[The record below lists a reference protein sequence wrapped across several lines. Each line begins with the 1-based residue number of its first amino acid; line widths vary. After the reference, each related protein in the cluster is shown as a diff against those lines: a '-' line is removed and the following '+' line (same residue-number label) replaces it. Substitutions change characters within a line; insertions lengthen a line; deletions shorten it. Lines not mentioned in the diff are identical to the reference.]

1 MTQSLANNNFLRIS
15 QGEFRSATK
24 VFARKR
30 IKLGPA
36 LLAFEGGFLS
46 IESGEATAVMHAEG
60 EWHGR
65 AIFSAEILRA
75 LATVPPPGDPI
86 PVAYA
91 DGHLLIGSMTIPCQW
106 NVVSEAFLRNV
117 SNPDLLDLLALER
130 TVARAELRGAGLGTK
145 MRSARE
151 KAERRIR
158 NAAAQLAELEI
169 LPADIWE
176 LVEARIA
183 LRMRR
188 GQ

>member
-65 AIFSAEILRA
+65 AIFSAEI
-75 LATVPPPGDPI
+75 
-86 PVAYA
+86 
-91 DGHLLIGSMTIPCQW
+91 S
-106 NVVSEAFLRNV
+106 
-117 SNPDLLDLLALER
+117 
-130 TVARAELRGAGLGTK
+130 
-145 MRSARE
+145 
-151 KAERRIR
+151 
-158 NAAAQLAELEI
+158 
-169 LPADIWE
+169 
-176 LVEARIA
+176 
-183 LRMRR
+183 
-188 GQ
+188 